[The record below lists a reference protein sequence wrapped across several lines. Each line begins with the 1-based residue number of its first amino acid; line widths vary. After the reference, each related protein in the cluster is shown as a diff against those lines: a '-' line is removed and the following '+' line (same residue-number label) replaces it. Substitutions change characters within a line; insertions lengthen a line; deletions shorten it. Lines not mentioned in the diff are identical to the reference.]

1 MSKNANLNTI
11 LALTYLISALL
22 ILFNKFAMPI
32 IVHKICDKEKWP
44 TKTQMNISYATKLT
58 ISLFANTALITFLVE
73 IIIFGNYYGIGGGM
87 IYSEFLVFI
96 LNAFVPPLAWFVD
109 PWSIIKNRKRR
120 SEIGKGNLSTLT

>member
-1 MSKNANLNTI
+1 
-11 LALTYLISALL
+11 
-22 ILFNKFAMPI
+22 
-32 IVHKICDKEKWP
+32 
-44 TKTQMNISYATKLT
+44 MNISYATKLT

-120 SEIGKGNLSTLT
+120 REVSKGDSSTLT